1 MKMNRW
7 SEHEKY
13 IVMLTGAHSSVTG
26 VRLGYQAFL
35 DYKKVKEALNVISK
49 SGDSY
54 TYDGNIYSTPIT
66 SSRAFQIL
74 EKIENSRWDDDIRT
88 VAKQIKAGDM
98 LSPSR

>member
-7 SEHEKY
+7 SEHEKN
-13 IVMLTGAHSSVTG
+13 IEMLTGAHSSVTG

-35 DYKKVKEALNVISK
+35 DYKKVKEALIVISK

-54 TYDGNIYSTPIT
+54 SYDGNIYSTPIT
-66 SSRAFQIL
+66 SSRASQIL
-74 EKIENSRWDDDIRT
+74 EKIENCRWDDDIRT
-88 VAKQIKAGDM
+88 VAKQINAGNM

>member
-35 DYKKVKEALNVISK
+35 DYKKV
-49 SGDSY
+49 
-54 TYDGNIYSTPIT
+54 
-66 SSRAFQIL
+66 
-74 EKIENSRWDDDIRT
+74 
-88 VAKQIKAGDM
+88 
-98 LSPSR
+98 

>member
-74 EKIENSRWDDDIRT
+74 EKIDKCEWDNDIRI
-88 VAKQIKAGDM
+88 VAKQINAGRM